1 MRKKPLSLAVSIICL
16 ALTFPV
22 YAASPTPGGKCAKVG
37 ATSISSGKKY
47 TCIKSGNK
55 LVWNKGALIIN
66 QVNPVNPKPTSSESS
81 SIKNLLRVD
90 ARITSAAD
98 LTKLEICKTTD
109 NTPEYSENG
118 IFFRNGFPRPL
129 QTSAGNKTAKIL
141 VIPMEFK
148 DLPFTTEKV
157 QRGQIFSS
165 DFDLLNEVIP
175 RVEESYKRL
184 SNGRFNISIDI
195 LPKSQWWKFNSN
207 HPFISTWGVNNFE
220 SIFNLI
226 KSEKSDFAFGDY
238 DAFVF
243 LGGNSPNGGGLN
255 NGEAMF
261 AQKMKNSKSGYI
273 NAVLMAG
280 GFSSPNLWV
289 HELGHAIFAFEDL
302 YLFKPNPEI
311 STSRESNVPNRWDLM
326 ANATGSVSFLEWNRL
341 LMGWLKDS
349 EVRCIADQKTSVHY
363 LSDFDN
369 EVDPKLLTINL
380 TAGVT
385 LAAEARN
392 SGGEKGL
399 LLYTINTYV
408 SHGEG
413 PIIAQN
419 LLLKKGEK
427 KSIYGWDFSVLETN
441 NEGVLFSATK
451 TDINKFVPPKISPSS
466 PSGPPPSTSKIKIIS
481 TDISPIESLKA
492 RATFKVTGQESYR
505 IFVTAVDD
513 FQKVYFE
520 SGYVNDSRSEIT
532 LNLTGLA
539 CDRKLRA
546 VIEFFTEKDGK
557 GEKATVQHAELSKIS
572 C

>member
-1 MRKKPLSLAVSIICL
+1 MRKKPLSLVVSIICL
-16 ALTFPV
+16 ALTFPL
-22 YAASPTPGGKCAKVG
+22 YAAVPAPGGKCTKVG

-55 LVWNKGALIIN
+55 LVWNKGILIT
-66 QVNPVNPKPTSSESS
+66 NPVNPKPTNEESS
-81 SIKNLLRVD
+81 STKNLLRID
-90 ARITSAAD
+90 ARITSANE
-98 LTKLEICKTTD
+98 LTKLDICKTTD

-129 QTSAGNKTAKIL
+129 QSSSGNKSAKVL

-226 KSEKSDFAFGDY
+226 KSEKSDFTFGDY

-243 LGGNSPNGGGLN
+243 LGGNSPFGGGLN

-273 NAVLMAG
+273 NVVLMAG

-302 YLFKPNPEI
+302 YLFKPNPDI

-349 EVRCIADQKTSVHY
+349 EVRCISDQKASVHY
-363 LSDFDN
+363 LSDFEN

-380 TAGVT
+380 MEGVT

-427 KSIYGWDFSVLETN
+427 KSIYGWEFSVLDTN

>member
-1 MRKKPLSLAVSIICL
+1 MRKKPLSLVVSIICL
-16 ALTFPV
+16 ALTFPL
-22 YAASPTPGGKCAKVG
+22 YAAVPAPGGKCTKVG

-55 LVWNKGALIIN
+55 LVWNKGILIT
-66 QVNPVNPKPTSSESS
+66 NPVNPKPTNEESS
-81 SIKNLLRVD
+81 STKNLLRID
-90 ARITSAAD
+90 ARITSANE
-98 LTKLEICKTTD
+98 LTKLDICKTTD

-129 QTSAGNKTAKIL
+129 QSSSGNKSAKVL

-226 KSEKSDFAFGDY
+226 KSEKSDFTFGDY

-243 LGGNSPNGGGLN
+243 LGGNSPFGGGLN

-273 NAVLMAG
+273 NVVLMAG

-349 EVRCIADQKTSVHY
+349 EVRCISDQKASVHY
-363 LSDFDN
+363 LSDFEN

-380 TAGVT
+380 MEGVT

-427 KSIYGWDFSVLETN
+427 KSIYGWEFSVLDTN

>member
-1 MRKKPLSLAVSIICL
+1 MRKKPLSLVVSIICL
-16 ALTFPV
+16 ALTFPL
-22 YAASPTPGGKCAKVG
+22 YAAVPAPGGKCTKVG

-55 LVWNKGALIIN
+55 LVWNKGTLIA
-66 QVNPVNPKPTSSESS
+66 NPVNPKPTNVESS
-81 SIKNLLRVD
+81 STKNLLRVD
-90 ARITSAAD
+90 SRITPATD
-98 LTKLEICKTTD
+98 LTNLDICKTTD

-118 IFFRNGFPRPL
+118 IFFRNGFPRPM
-129 QTSAGNKTAKIL
+129 QTSSGNKSAKIL

-175 RVEESYKRL
+175 RVEDSYKRL
-184 SNGRFNISIDI
+184 SGGRFKISIDI

-220 SIFNLI
+220 SIFKLI
-226 KSEKSDFAFGDY
+226 NTEKSDFTFADY
-238 DAFVF
+238 DAYIF
-243 LGGNSPNGGGLN
+243 LSGNSPFGGGLN

-261 AQKMKNSKSGYI
+261 AQKMKNSKTGYI
-273 NAVLMAG
+273 NAVLIAG
-280 GFSSPNLWV
+280 GFSNPALWV

-311 STSRESNVPNRWDLM
+311 SNSRESNVPNRWDLM
-326 ANATGSVSFLEWNRL
+326 ASATGNVSFLEWNRL

-349 EVRCIADQKTSVHY
+349 EVRCISDQKTSVHY
-363 LSDFDN
+363 LSDFEN

-392 SGGEKGL
+392 SAGNKGL

-419 LLLKKGEK
+419 VLLNKGDK
-427 KSIYGWDFSVLETN
+427 KSIYGWDFSVLDTN

-492 RATFKVTGQESYR
+492 KATFKVTGQESYR

-546 VIEFFTEKDGK
+546 IIEFFAEKDGK
-557 GEKATVQHAELSKIS
+557 GEKATVQHAEISKIS

>member
-1 MRKKPLSLAVSIICL
+1 VRKKPLSLVISIICL
-16 ALTFPV
+16 ALSFPV
-22 YAASPTPGGKCAKVG
+22 YAAVPAPGGKCTKVG

-55 LVWNKGALIIN
+55 LVWNKGISILS
-66 QVNPVNPKPTSSESS
+66 PVNPKPTTSESS
-81 SIKNLLRVD
+81 STKNLLRVD
-90 ARITSAAD
+90 SRITPATD
-98 LTKLEICKTTD
+98 LTNLDICKTTD
-109 NTPEYSENG
+109 KTPEYSENG

-129 QTSAGNKTAKIL
+129 QSSSGNKSAKVL
-141 VIPMEFK
+141 VIPMEFN

-175 RVEESYKRL
+175 RVEDSYKRL
-184 SNGRFNISIDI
+184 SGGRFKLSIDI

-220 SIFNLI
+220 SIFKLI
-226 KSEKSDFAFGDY
+226 NTEKSDFTFGDY

-243 LGGNSPNGGGLN
+243 LGGNSPFGGGLN

-273 NAVLMAG
+273 NVVLMAG

-302 YLFKPNPEI
+302 YLFKPNSEI

-341 LMGWLKDS
+341 LMGWLRDS
-349 EVRCIADQKTSVHY
+349 EVRCITDQKASVHY
-363 LSDFDN
+363 LSDFEN

-380 TAGVT
+380 MEGVT

-392 SGGEKGL
+392 SAGNKGL

-419 LLLKKGEK
+419 VLLNKGEK
-427 KSIYGWDFSVLETN
+427 KSIYGWEFSVLDTN

-451 TDINKFVPPKISPSS
+451 TDINKFIPPKINPSS
-466 PSGPPPSTSKIKIIS
+466 PSGPPPSASKIKITS
-481 TDISPIESLKA
+481 TDISPNESLKA
-492 RATFKVTGQESYR
+492 KATFKVTGQESYR

-532 LNLTGLA
+532 INLTGLA